1 MIYLKKFWTYTEC
14 YVKELYEQLQIFSPE
29 QLDMKIIAKKLDV
42 KIFYWEEK
50 SQAIIYDDMCA
61 IFIDLRNS
69 NEHQWQDF
77 CHELAHVLLH
87 IGIQDKLPKMYI
99 EYQEHKANQFMYHSA
114 IPTFMLDRLNIFDC
128 SIHNIRLV
136 QQTFHVEENFATKR
150 LNQYIQRRQSIL
162 NWNSLI
168 ASD

>member
-1 MIYLKKFWTYTEC
+1 MKRFWTYTEC

-42 KIFYWEEK
+42 KLFYWEEK

-69 NEHQWQDF
+69 IEHQWQDF

-87 IGIQDKLPKMYI
+87 IGIQDKLPQMYI
-99 EYQEHKANQFMYHSA
+99 QYQEHKANQFMYHAA
-114 IPTFMLDRLNIFDC
+114 IPTFMLDNLDSTFFTADKIAILFGVELKFAQQRLDHYIA
-128 SIHNIRLV
+128 
-136 QQTFHVEENFATKR
+136 QQYRFTMP
-150 LNQYIQRRQSIL
+150 I
-162 NWNSLI
+162 WNT
-168 ASD
+168 